1 MTGWLLPVL
10 AAGSWGGVMLAAVV
24 GDTLPV
30 PGWLAT
36 AAASFGAAVV
46 IAPTRGDPPFERL
59 AVAGSVEPA
68 VLAVT
73 PPQPGI
79 GRGPP
84 ALALALVVLGAVSFG
99 LGVGTAHTHR
109 VQGGVLA
116 RLAPGRA
123 AVEAVLRIDPRTT
136 PRGWWALADARLVET
151 EEFAV
156 RVREGVW
163 VSGDGEPP
171 AAVRGDRVSVAGRVL
186 VPVDPELARS
196 LLRRGMAVQLRADEV
211 EHLGPSEVAFVRWA
225 QSFRRLVGG
234 SIQERFP
241 GPEAGL
247 LLGLALGD
255 DSKLDPGL
263 ERDFRASGLSHL
275 LVVSGGNVVM
285 VLAPILALG
294 SLLRLGPWPR
304 FALGLATVAF
314 FVVVTGVEPSVLRA
328 GVMVGLSLFGVLVG
342 RARSTGAILSA
353 TVFVLVAL
361 DPALVWS
368 VAFQLS
374 AAATAGLV
382 AMATPLADRL
392 AWMPRPVALAAAATL
407 AAQIAVTPVLLF
419 HFGEVPVSTVVAN
432 VLAFPAVAPALMVGL
447 ASAFAGL
454 VWDPAG
460 AFLAPGAL
468 LPIRYLAAVADLAAR
483 APLPW
488 ITGGGAATLIFGLL
502 LAGGLAWWLRSWARP
517 PRALVVL
524 AIGLAPVIV
533 WSTAVSSGP
542 PQGLTVRFFD
552 VGQGD
557 AALLTSPAG
566 VAVLVDGGP
575 DEAQVARELAALG
588 VKRLD
593 VVVASHPHAD
603 HVVGLPA
610 VLARFPVSLLL
621 EPGCPTD
628 SADARAI
635 AEAIEDEGVA
645 VRHPRAGDE
654 LVVGDVRLEVLS
666 PDRCWS
672 GTESDPNNDAIVL
685 RASLGEDSV
694 LFATEPEEPAQQV
707 LLDDGADLSADVLKV
722 PHHGGATS
730 LEAFFR
736 AVAAQVAVV
745 SVGENRYGHPVPEV
759 LEWIRAAGTE
769 VLRTD
774 QAGTV
779 TITFASGGPLVDSAS

>member
-1 MTGWLLPVL
+1 
-10 AAGSWGGVMLAAVV
+10 
-24 GDTLPV
+24 
-30 PGWLAT
+30 
-36 AAASFGAAVV
+36 
-46 IAPTRGDPPFERL
+46 
-59 AVAGSVEPA
+59 
-68 VLAVT
+68 
-73 PPQPGI
+73 
-79 GRGPP
+79 
-84 ALALALVVLGAVSFG
+84 
-99 LGVGTAHTHR
+99 
-109 VQGGVLA
+109 
-116 RLAPGRA
+116 
-123 AVEAVLRIDPRTT
+123 
-136 PRGWWALADARLVET
+136 
-151 EEFAV
+151 
-156 RVREGVW
+156 
-163 VSGDGEPP
+163 
-171 AAVRGDRVSVAGRVL
+171 
-186 VPVDPELARS
+186 
-196 LLRRGMAVQLRADEV
+196 
-211 EHLGPSEVAFVRWA
+211 
-225 QSFRRLVGG
+225 
-234 SIQERFP
+234 
-241 GPEAGL
+241 
-247 LLGLALGD
+247 
-255 DSKLDPGL
+255 
-263 ERDFRASGLSHL
+263 
-275 LVVSGGNVVM
+275 M
-285 VLAPILALG
+285 VL
-294 SLLRLGPWPR
+294 
-304 FALGLATVAF
+304 
-314 FVVVTGVEPSVLRA
+314 TGVEPSVLRA
-328 GVMVGLSLFGVLVG
+328 GVMTGLSLFGVLLG

-374 AAATAGLV
+374 VAATAGLV
-382 AMATPLADRL
+382 AMATSLADRL
-392 AWMPRPVALAAAATL
+392 GWMPRPVALAAGATL

-447 ASAFAGL
+447 AAAFAGL

-460 AFLAPGAL
+460 AFLALGAL
-468 LPIRYLAAVADLAAR
+468 LPIRYLAAVADLAAQ
-483 APLPW
+483 APFPW
-488 ITGGGAATLIFGLL
+488 VTGGGAATLVLGLL
-502 LAGGLAWWLRSWARP
+502 LAVGLAWWLRSRARP
-517 PRALVVL
+517 PRALLVL
-524 AIGLAPVIV
+524 VIALAPVAV

-542 PQGLTVRFFD
+542 PRGLTVRFFD

-557 AALLTSPAG
+557 AALLTSPGG

-593 VVVASHPHAD
+593 VVVASHPHTD

-628 SADARAI
+628 SAEAHAI
-635 AEAIEDEGVA
+635 AEAIDDEGVE

-707 LLDDGADLSADVLKV
+707 LLDDGVDLTAVVLKV

-736 AVAAQVAVV
+736 AVTAEIAVV
-745 SVGENRYGHPVPEV
+745 SVGENPYGHPVPEV

-779 TITFASGGPLVDSAS
+779 TITFANGGLHVDSGS